1 MKSTDVEIRIRS
13 LAAEKRLPSTHLE
26 RWLAL
31 DQPSRARLLE
41 IIETVKLRTGQIVTA
56 IDTLH
61 EIAVREQV
69 PIAEILDRPEIRRT
83 LKSPGSTPARASA
96 VIDQLRAMRFPQL
109 RAMQSRLELEIA
121 ALKLPRGIAV
131 VLPHELGSD
140 ELTVSITAH
149 SGADFERMLESL
161 ESNKTGLMR
170 VIELLGGK
178 Q

>member
-1 MKSTDVEIRIRS
+1 MKSTDVETRIRA
-13 LAAEKRLPSTHLE
+13 LAAEKRLPAAHLE

-41 IIETVKLRTGQIVTA
+41 IIETLKLRTGQIVTA
-56 IDTLH
+56 IETLH

-69 PIAEILDRPEIRRT
+69 TIAESLERPEIRRI
-83 LKSPGSTPARASA
+83 LKSAGSTPARASA
-96 VIDQLRAMRFPQL
+96 LIDQLRAIRFPRL
-109 RAMQSRLELEIA
+109 RAMQSRLVLEIA

-161 ESNKTGLMR
+161 ESKKTGLMR